1 MVDYIQ
7 QMAPQNK
14 QIHKTEYKMI
24 KHLPTGNPSKGW
36 QSTTSTSTIP
46 TKYQTVM
53 YGISEKKGFG
63 SQARRFDDD
72 FNQGENPGPG
82 TYDNTHVPLET
93 FSTSFSKRGM
103 GGLASKVPRTGRRS
117 AVHTPGAN
125 AYSIPSTMLS
135 KMDYHLG
142 NSSMFYPPLV
152 MKVDSNKN
160 RTPGPSEYNVSNVFL
175 GKVNNMSAESAFL
188 SKTGRVTAPQLRL
201 IGPSPCHYRINT
213 SLTKESPKAII
224 SSFKSKT
231 MRMQYPSESMS
242 PGPATYQPFKSMTE
256 ERTHFAFLHP
266 WKKHYMCISAPP
278 FPVNR
283 DPTPPGP
290 GYYDVVDFHDPPK
303 HYMTSAAFVSN
314 TSRWTGNVHDK
325 DIPGPASYVPKRNE
339 KQSFLLNVNR
349 KWVPL

>member
-103 GGLASKVPRTGRRS
+103 GGLASK
-117 AVHTPGAN
+117 
-125 AYSIPSTMLS
+125 
-135 KMDYHLG
+135 
-142 NSSMFYPPLV
+142 
-152 MKVDSNKN
+152 
-160 RTPGPSEYNVSNVFL
+160 VSNVFL